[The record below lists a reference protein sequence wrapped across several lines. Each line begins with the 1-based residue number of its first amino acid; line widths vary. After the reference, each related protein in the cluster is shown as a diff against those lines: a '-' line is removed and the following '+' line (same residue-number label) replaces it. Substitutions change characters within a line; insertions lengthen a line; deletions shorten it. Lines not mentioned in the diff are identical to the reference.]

1 MPEMCTDTSLRKPPR
16 LYLIILESDRG
27 NFSLQE
33 GEGIYMEKIIYT
45 LSIASVGAFIGF
57 KLKIPAGA
65 MIGAMFAVGIANIF
79 GFEGELPKNLKL
91 VAQMAIGAILGLSI
105 TKSTIIGLKEV
116 ILPAFLLVGAMLVF
130 GLVIGFFLT
139 RFTNMDAITAFFSS
153 SPGGLTEMTIIGA
166 DMGGDSAKI
175 VTMQLLRLIG
185 TVTFFPI
192 LIKILLK
199 YQ

>member
-1 MPEMCTDTSLRKPPR
+1 
-16 LYLIILESDRG
+16 
-27 NFSLQE
+27 
-33 GEGIYMEKIIYT
+33 MEKIIYT

-91 VAQMAIGAILGLSI
+91 VAQMAMGAILGLSI
-105 TKSTIIGLKEV
+105 TKNTIIGLKEV

-185 TVTFFPI
+185 TITFFPI
-192 LIKILLK
+192 LIKVLLK
-199 YQ
+199 HQ